1 MDNTV
6 IVIKNERIFIMNKIL
21 NNLKNEMKSAQNN
34 IYAIANSIPTTDAT
48 KQYDA
53 MKKISAIN
61 HAYLILDSETSNTK
75 TTRSPRPKNK
85 TAIIN
90 GTEHNVSSVKDAVN
104 IACKSMLKNNYKTIK
119 ANNDKFTSSVTGNHF
134 ASINKNDIV
143 CENPVEVRM
152 GNKTLYYDEQK
163 MTTNNL
169 MLFKKML
176 NTVNLPNNYLEMQK
190 VETNTAE

>member
-1 MDNTV
+1 MNT
-6 IVIKNERIFIMNKIL
+6 IL
-21 NNLKNEMKSAQNN
+21 NNLKTEMKSAQNT

-61 HAYLILDSETSNTK
+61 HAYLILDSETTNT
-75 TTRSPRPKNK
+75 TSHHNRPKNK

-90 GTEHNVSSVKDAVN
+90 GETFNVSGVKDAVN
-104 IACKSMLKNNYKTIK
+104 IACKSMLKNNYKTLK
-119 ANNDKFTSSVTGNHF
+119 ANNDKFKSSVTGNYF
-134 ASINKNDIV
+134 ASLNRDDIT
-143 CENPVEVRM
+143 CDNPVSVKV
-152 GNKTLYYDEQK
+152 GNKAFYYDADK

-176 NTVNLPNNYLEMQK
+176 NAVNLPENYVEMQK
-190 VETNTAE
+190 QTAQTE

>member
-1 MDNTV
+1 MNT
-6 IVIKNERIFIMNKIL
+6 IL

-61 HAYLILDSETSNTK
+61 HAYLILDSETKHTTTK
-75 TTRSPRPKNK
+75 HHSRPKNK
-85 TAIIN
+85 VAIID
-90 GTEHNVSSVKDAVN
+90 GQEVSVSGVKDAVN
-104 IACKSMLKNNYKTIK
+104 LACKSMLKNNYKTIK

-134 ASINKNDIV
+134 ASLNKEDLNCD
-143 CENPVEVRM
+143 NPIEVKV
-152 GNKTLYYDEQK
+152 GNKAFYYDADK

-176 NTVNLPNNYLEMQK
+176 NTVNLPDNYLQMQRANS
-190 VETNTAE
+190 VE